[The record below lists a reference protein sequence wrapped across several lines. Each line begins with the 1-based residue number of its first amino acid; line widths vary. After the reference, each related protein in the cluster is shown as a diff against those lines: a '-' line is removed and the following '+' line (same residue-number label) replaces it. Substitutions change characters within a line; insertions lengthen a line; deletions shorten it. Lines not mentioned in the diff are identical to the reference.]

1 MSGHSKWST
10 IKNKK
15 AKTDAQ
21 RGKIFTKIGREL
33 TVAVKSGGADPET
46 NANLKNLIVK
56 ARENNMPN
64 DNIKRVIDKAS
75 GTGDNTNYEEFVYE
89 GYGPAGVAVIL
100 DIMTDNKN
108 RTAGEIRHI
117 FAKTGGN
124 LGETGCV
131 GWMFDTKGV
140 LTIEV
145 DKNTNLEEI
154 ELAAIEAGADD
165 VQAEDD
171 LIEVACPLEIFEEV
185 KKYFK
190 DNGINYKHA
199 EINKVPQNSVEIN
212 DLDVAKQVMRM
223 MDLLEDHDDVQNV
236 YANFDIPSELA
247 EQL

>member
-1 MSGHSKWST
+1 MSGHNKWST

-21 RGKIFTKIGREL
+21 KGKIFTKIGREL
-33 TVAVKSGGADPET
+33 TVAVKSGGADPEA

-64 DNIKRVIDKAS
+64 ENIKRVIDKAS
-75 GTGDNTNYEEFVYE
+75 GTGDNVNYEEFVYE

-145 DKNTNLEEI
+145 GKNTNLEEI

-171 LIEVACPLEIFEEV
+171 IIEVACPLEIFEEV

-190 DNGINYKHA
+190 ENGINYQHA
-199 EINKVPQNSVEIN
+199 EIDKVPQTNVEIT